1 MWEELKSKFS
11 DGIFFEVVSKP
22 WFGPKKRAYELLQKR
37 TSILEPQEAY
47 SALLKLLPPGQNFI
61 QEIRFYDYVDTKD
74 KFHYTIAIIWTESNS
89 KFRDSIYEL
98 AEKWVEVSGWYAL
111 PQGERIGSRNTM
123 HSFFN
128 DRKWNAKVP
137 TFSGSIEAVSSI
149 VEPQGGC
156 SIGVK
161 IGSDYVILDTGLQGS
176 LSPQKLDRLC
186 FVSHT
191 HGDHTG
197 NIKVIN
203 KAKIPV
209 IMSEATSYLLSKFKV
224 ISDKDLSENTIAMAP
239 GNTLNLGTNLEFKM
253 IPVPHMPG
261 SVGAIIRDEHKALVF
276 SGDICFRTARHDF
289 IDEFVQI
296 VSDIPSKE
304 RHVLIDA
311 TMALRPLGAS
321 ATDTAKLICDDLS
334 LKDVVFSAPSAD
346 HLLYAYLDIFH
357 YVKDSEHRNTI
368 LFGLGKRLRSMFECV
383 HESFIT
389 RKHNELDPFLLAQY
403 QQTMSSW
410 AESRWLIW
418 MPSTL
423 PSKTPLRRFWFIS
436 DAEIE
441 SAQIPQSAIH
451 VRIGR
456 DGGYDDRKNLKVD
469 TKAWSL
475 HSDEESLVEVTKK
488 LDGIAKVIFF
498 HSSEEKLNRFI
509 KDNKL
514 KASALSQKE
523 MRL

>member
-1 MWEELKSKFS
+1 MKSKFS
-11 DGIFFEVVSKP
+11 DGKFFEVVNKP
-22 WFGPKKRAYELLQKR
+22 WFGPKKRAKEHLQKR
-37 TSILEPQEAY
+37 VSLATPAEAY
-47 SALLKLLPPGQNFI
+47 EILVKLLPQGQNYI

-74 KFHYTIAIIWTESNS
+74 NFHYTIAIIWTESNS
-89 KFRDSIYEL
+89 KFRDAIYGL
-98 AEKWVEVSGWYAL
+98 AEKWVESSGWYAL

-128 DRKWNAKVP
+128 DRKWNAKLPV
-137 TFSGSIEAVSSI
+137 FNGHIDSVSSI

-161 IGSDYVILDTGLQGS
+161 IGTDYLILDTGLEGS

-197 NIKVIN
+197 NIRAIN

-224 ISDKDLSENTIAMAP
+224 ISERDLSENTIAMAP
-239 GNTLNLGTNLEFKM
+239 GNVIELGPGLEFKM

-261 SVGAIIRDEHKALVF
+261 SVGGIIRDENKALVF
-276 SGDICFRTARHDF
+276 SGDICFRTARHDY
-289 IDEFVQI
+289 IDEFVSI
-296 VSDIPSKE
+296 VKDIPSKE
-304 RHVLIDA
+304 KFVMIDA

-321 ATDTAKLICDDLS
+321 STDTAKLICEDLS

-357 YVKDSEHRNTI
+357 YIKDSEHRNTV
-368 LFGLGKRLRSMFECV
+368 LFGLGSRLRAMFECV

-389 RKHNELDPFLLAQY
+389 RKHQELDPFLLAQY

-423 PSKTPLRRFWFIS
+423 PSKTEYRRFWFIS
-436 DAEIE
+436 DAETK
-441 SAQIPQSAIH
+441 SAQIPQSAVH

-456 DGGYDDRKNLKVD
+456 DGGYEDRKNLKVD

-488 LDGIAKVIFF
+488 LEGIAKVIFF
-498 HSSEEKLNRFI
+498 HSSEEKLKRFI

-514 KASALSQKE
+514 NAVALTQRELK
-523 MRL
+523 LT